1 MRKTFLQKFGP
12 WFLIC
17 GLLLGVVVITICS
30 GVCNDLEDQKRQEL
44 RDEILQKQ
52 GETK

>member
-1 MRKTFLQKFGP
+1 MNRIFLQKFGP

-30 GVCNDLEDQKRQEL
+30 GIRNDLEEQKRQEL
-44 RDEILQKQ
+44 REKILQQQ